1 MMFRTFCLWP
11 PSMESRLLYL
21 MSVRKEFFRP
31 AFSFCLSKSLT
42 DLLYS
47 SSMSPEALPWLINF
61 VKTISRLL
69 FNVHLVSLVAGS
81 HHLSQLVEPE
91 PLVVD
96 LVGGLLQ
103 VLHVVGQHQV
113 PQGQEVAVILR

>member
-1 MMFRTFCLWP
+1 M
-11 PSMESRLLYL
+11 
-21 MSVRKEFFRP
+21 
-31 AFSFCLSKSLT
+31 
-42 DLLYS
+42 
-47 SSMSPEALPWLINF
+47 I
-61 VKTISRLL
+61 
-69 FNVHLVSLVAGS
+69 HLVVLVTSS